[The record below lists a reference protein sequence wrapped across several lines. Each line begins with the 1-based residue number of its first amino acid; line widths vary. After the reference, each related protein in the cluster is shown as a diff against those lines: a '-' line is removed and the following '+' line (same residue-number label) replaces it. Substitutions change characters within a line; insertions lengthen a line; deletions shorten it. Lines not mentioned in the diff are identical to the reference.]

1 MGSII
6 TRKVKFESEVSENV
20 PTEEEWERRER
31 AHRRDTEKNKIA
43 GAGVH
48 VQKGNRRRAP
58 SCPRDTLDSWSFES
72 GLPGHSY
79 PLVGCSWL
87 SVS

>member
-48 VQKGNRRRAP
+48 VQKG
-58 SCPRDTLDSWSFES
+58 
-72 GLPGHSY
+72 GLPVVPETPWTAGA
-79 PLVGCSWL
+79 L
-87 SVS
+87 S